1 MATITVTVT
10 DGVDPVPK
18 AEVAFFNS
26 EGRLVTSVRT
36 DSSGV
41 ATLILSN
48 GTYTRRVTKERWVS
62 SEASSVVS
70 GDAAQAV
77 SLTALGIADPVEP
90 PKVTLYGEIHST
102 DGRPLFVVVHEIRA
116 SQWNQ
121 MAGASPTDKQ
131 SFSAFVWG
139 PPRRVMVR
147 DGSWSITL
155 YAGSMVRVACSEIG
169 LDTEGLLPSG
179 AGPYQLSEL
188 IPRQV
193 SPPHMHT
200 GENPGFS
207 GSMGS

>member
-10 DGVDPVPK
+10 DGVVPVPK
-18 AEVAFFNS
+18 AEVAFFDT
-26 EGRLVTSVRT
+26 EGHLVTSFRT
-36 DSSGV
+36 NSSGV
-41 ATLILSN
+41 AVLILSN
-48 GTYTRRVTKERWVS
+48 GSYVRRVTKERWVDV
-62 SEASSVVS
+62 ETSVVVA
-70 GDAAQAV
+70 GDAAQSV
-77 SLTALGIADPVEP
+77 TMTALGIADPVEP

-102 DGRPLFVVVHEIRA
+102 DDRPLFVGVHEVRA

-121 MAGASPTDKQ
+121 VAGASPTDKQ

-147 DGSWSITL
+147 DGSWSVVL
-155 YAGSMVRVACSEIG
+155 YAGSMVRVVCSEIG
-169 LDTEGLLPSG
+169 LDVEGILPSG

-188 IPRQV
+188 IPRQS

-207 GSMGS
+207 GSMRS